1 MQKGEASMPGE
12 GIRVQLGSRGCS
24 HKGTPSMGCFSSSG
38 LKRVIVWGRECS
50 PRQVISEVQED

>member
-24 HKGTPSMGCFSSSG
+24 HKGTPSMGCS
-38 LKRVIVWGRECS
+38 V
-50 PRQVISEVQED
+50 QVG